1 MQAEPEGSD
10 IEENSEN
17 GEAGQQPE
25 LDRSENR
32 ESSKNGDDTI
42 KQLDRGSKSNLKAI
56 LYWFTKEVT
65 VIGIADVRKEFLA
78 NFETPRL
85 SFGKENA
92 SPTRTFHP
100 LQATQITDYIFTTVL
115 GSDLPR
121 RISALAAYYNSRS
134 MRGMDSLASC
144 RAMDLAR
151 DDQIPMALRTF
162 YVKFAR
168 VQQQTLDQENPYS
181 TLMKYRGKAALYDQ
195 WKQLYSKAA
204 SRDQE
209 LIRFL
214 KAFGPTQDLRGG
226 YRNNLK
232 KYLCATLNIESPE
245 KLQETM
251 KAAEVIRVLVHR
263 FGYGI
268 LVLLP
273 SGADNR

>member
-181 TLMKYRGKAALYDQ
+181 TLMKYRGKAGLYDQ

-204 SRDQE
+204 SRD
-209 LIRFL
+209 
-214 KAFGPTQDLRGG
+214 
-226 YRNNLK
+226 
-232 KYLCATLNIESPE
+232 
-245 KLQETM
+245 
-251 KAAEVIRVLVHR
+251 
-263 FGYGI
+263 
-268 LVLLP
+268 
-273 SGADNR
+273 